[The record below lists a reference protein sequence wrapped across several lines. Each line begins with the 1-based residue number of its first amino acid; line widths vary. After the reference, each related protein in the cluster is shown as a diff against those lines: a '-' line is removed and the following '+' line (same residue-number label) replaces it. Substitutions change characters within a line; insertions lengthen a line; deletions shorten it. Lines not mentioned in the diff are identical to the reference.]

1 MTFQPISFAQRLR
14 AAAVDSRE
22 MLRDF
27 RRRRQEARVEAAPPS
42 RSAAD
47 ERAFPGDDH
56 DRAQQM
62 WARTL
67 RAHPDLEDR
76 ESRHCEL
83 VEYFGWE
90 TAHKAPYCVPWFYE
104 DDPRKGRYREQLGLD
119 DLTHGILHMYSLFS
133 RMDPQR
139 HDLYWIFD
147 GLLKRLEELG
157 GPEQVSV
164 FDFGCGVAHSGLA
177 FTAAGYRTVCV
188 DVMSEYLD
196 FQRFMA
202 DVRGL
207 EPILVRAESE
217 EDFYDTGSD
226 GHRYG
231 LVIEWSSFEHIR
243 DARKAVEALTAGLVP
258 GGYFVTTT
266 FCKDWTP
273 ELLEHYRRDSYEDE
287 IFEEYM
293 SPELDGWLRERYD
306 VLSPPNTLAKVLVK
320 KG

>member
-1 MTFQPISFAQRLR
+1 MTVQPKSLARRIR
-14 AAAVDSRE
+14 AAALDSRE
-22 MLRDF
+22 MLRDY
-27 RRRRQEARVEAAPPS
+27 RRQREESGVPAAAPS
-42 RSAAD
+42 RSTAE
-47 ERAFPGDDH
+47 ERAFPRDEH
-56 DRAQQM
+56 ERAHET
-62 WARTL
+62 WIRAL

-90 TAHKAPYCVPWFYE
+90 IGQKAPYCVPWFYE
-104 DDPRKGRYREQLGLD
+104 DDPRKERYREQLGLD
-119 DLTHGILHMYSLFS
+119 VVTQGILHMYSLFS
-133 RMDPQR
+133 RMDPER

-177 FTAAGYRTVCV
+177 FAAAGYRTVCI

-207 EPILVRAESE
+207 EPILVKAESE

-226 GHRYG
+226 GHQYG
-231 LVIEWSSFEHIR
+231 LVIDWSSFEHVR
-243 DARKAVEALTAGLVP
+243 DARTAVEALTAGLVP

-273 ELLEHYRRDSYEDE
+273 ELLEHYRRDSVEEE

-293 SPELDGWLRERYD
+293 SPELDGWLRERFD

>member
-47 ERAFPGDDH
+47 ERAFPGNDH

-188 DVMSEYLD
+188 DVMSEYLN

-293 SPELDGWLRERYD
+293 SPELDVLLRERYD

>member
-1 MTFQPISFAQRLR
+1 MTLQPISFARRLQ
-14 AAAVDSRE
+14 AAVTDSRE
-22 MLRDF
+22 MLQDF
-27 RRRRQEARVEAAPPS
+27 RRRREEARVQTAPPPPEPHG
-42 RSAAD
+42 D
-47 ERAFPGDDH
+47 RAFPKDSH
-56 DRAQQM
+56 ERAHEM
-62 WARTL
+62 WTRAL

-90 TAHKAPYCVPWFYE
+90 TAQKAPYCVPWFYE
-104 DDPRKGRYREQLGLD
+104 DDPRKDRYREQLGLD
-119 DLTHGILHMYSLFS
+119 VLTHAILHMYSLFS

-157 GPEQVSV
+157 GPKQVSV
-164 FDFGCGVAHSGLA
+164 FDFGCGVAHIGLA
-177 FTAAGYRTVCV
+177 FAAAGYRTVCV
-188 DVMSEYLD
+188 DMRREYLD

-202 DVRGL
+202 DIRGL
-207 EPILVRAESE
+207 NPILIKAESE
-217 EDFYDTGSD
+217 EDFYDTGAD

-231 LVIEWSSFEHIR
+231 LVIEWSSFEHVR

-287 IFEEYM
+287 IFEEYL
-293 SPELDGWLRERYD
+293 SPELDQCLRERFD
-306 VLSPPNTLAKVLVK
+306 VLSPPNTIARVLVK
-320 KG
+320 KS